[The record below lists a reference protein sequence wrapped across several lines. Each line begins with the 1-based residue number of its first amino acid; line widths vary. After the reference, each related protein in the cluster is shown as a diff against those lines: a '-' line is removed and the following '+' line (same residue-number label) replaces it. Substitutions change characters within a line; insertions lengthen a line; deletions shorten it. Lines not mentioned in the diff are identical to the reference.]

1 MTRITNNVYFVLAC
15 IFAAFL
21 LGSLLHPVSWT
32 PKRLSH
38 KTEFAIAQPGAT
50 VPPLDQQA
58 LDDLPNITLPGIGNI
73 DDASYVPRGARGVY
87 RPLGGAPIPSDA
99 TIVLRGWAAD
109 RTTRD
114 AAGGLFLIL
123 DGKQRVDASAS
134 YGTPRP
140 DVAAFLK
147 NPKFARTG
155 YAASVPAARLGP
167 GPHTLQVGIIGS
179 DQQAYYTFPTIVRVR
194 VAGA

>member
-1 MTRITNNVYFVLAC
+1 MTRITHNAYFVLAC
-15 IFAAFL
+15 VFGAFL

-38 KTEFAIAQPGAT
+38 KTEFAIAAPGVT

-73 DDASYVPRGARGVY
+73 DDASYVARGAQGVY
-87 RPLGGAPIPSDA
+87 KPITAAPIPSDA

-109 RTTRD
+109 RATKD

-123 DGKQRVDASAS
+123 DGKERVDESAS
-134 YGTPRP
+134 YGSARP

-147 NPKFARTG
+147 NPKLARTG
-155 YAASVPAARLGP
+155 YAAGLAAARLGP

-179 DQQAYYTFPTIVRVR
+179 DQQAYYTFPIVVHVR